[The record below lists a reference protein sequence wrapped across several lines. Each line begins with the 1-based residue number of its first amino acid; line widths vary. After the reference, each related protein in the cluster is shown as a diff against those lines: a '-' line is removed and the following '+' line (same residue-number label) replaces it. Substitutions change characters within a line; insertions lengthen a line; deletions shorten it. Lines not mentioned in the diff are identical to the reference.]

1 MAMLLTLAAR
11 SLQKLVSGNGADSLS
26 LVDLPA
32 FTIEQLQL
40 RGINVPSS
48 MLAGWTL
55 EDLDTLRDRA
65 DKAGCP
71 CLVLIED
78 APLKFTAPEEGEPVG
93 QSPALERI
101 RRLAQAANRLGC
113 NALAIRCDSPDT
125 DEALDQTAEELKDVM
140 PAVERL
146 ELNLLVAPHEGL
158 TQRPER
164 LTDLLKRIG
173 GFRIGSLPD
182 FGHAA
187 TSGDLVDELRKLV
200 PYAGAVHATVEEFD
214 GNGAHKRY
222 DLAEGVAAIRSVGFL
237 NTVAIDYVGTA
248 DPVANIEAARKIL
261 QQAIDADQRHA

>member
-1 MAMLLTLAAR
+1 MLLTLAAR
-11 SLQKLVSGNGADSLS
+11 SLQQLVSGNGADSLS
-26 LVDLPA
+26 LLDLPA

-40 RGINVPSS
+40 RGVNVPSS

-78 APLKFTAPEEGEPVG
+78 APLKFTAPEEGDPEG
-93 QSPALERI
+93 QSPALDRI
-101 RRLAQAANRLGC
+101 RRLAQAATRLGC
-113 NALAIRCDSPDT
+113 NALAIRCDGPDT
-125 DEALDQTAEELKDVM
+125 DEVFDQTAEELKDVM

-187 TSGDLVDELRKLV
+187 TSGDLTDELRKLV

-214 GNGAHKRY
+214 GKGAHKRY

-237 NTVAIDYVGTA
+237 NTVAIDYVGTD

-261 QQAIDADQRHA
+261 QQAIDADKRLA